1 MVRDVG
7 SSVGWPTLTKTN
19 YVEWAG
25 IMKVR
30 LQVRRMWEAV
40 QDSNVDHLE
49 DRRALDALI
58 AAVPPEMQFSLSNKR
73 TAKEAWDAIAAARIG
88 SDRARKSTLQALRK
102 EWENLGFKPGEDVDD
117 FALRLNTLLQKMVK
131 FGDAT
136 YTEERAVEK
145 LFRCIPEK
153 YKQMARSI
161 ESLLDL
167 STMTI
172 EEAIGRLKVVDTDE
186 PQPPSGPVTTGGK
199 LLLTREQW
207 DPSLGD
213 RKKGEPS
220 SRAAA
225 RVASSVRREEAPRAG
240 HKDVPK
246 VTPVEAPRTAPLAS
260 PSRHKTTVATTVA
273 GLAIGPMS
281 VGNHDKARL
290 TSHRR
295 RRRRRLCSW
304 RMQALSY
311 PRRLQSQR
319 LSSTSMSQKHM
330 LFSAMAPGRT
340 RLRGGASTPAPPTT

>member
-1 MVRDVG
+1 
-7 SSVGWPTLTKTN
+7 
-19 YVEWAG
+19 
-25 IMKVR
+25 MKVR

-102 EWENLGFKPGEDVDD
+102 EWESLGFKPGEDVDD

-172 EEAIGRLKVVDTDE
+172 EEAIGRL
-186 PQPPSGPVTTGGK
+186 
-199 LLLTREQW
+199 L
-207 DPSLGD
+207 SLI
-213 RKKGEPS
+213 P
-220 SRAAA
+220 
-225 RVASSVRREEAPRAG
+225 
-240 HKDVPK
+240 
-246 VTPVEAPRTAPLAS
+246 
-260 PSRHKTTVATTVA
+260 
-273 GLAIGPMS
+273 I
-281 VGNHDKARL
+281 
-290 TSHRR
+290 
-295 RRRRRLCSW
+295 
-304 RMQALSY
+304 
-311 PRRLQSQR
+311 
-319 LSSTSMSQKHM
+319 
-330 LFSAMAPGRT
+330 
-340 RLRGGASTPAPPTT
+340 